1 MPGLSEVD
9 HRRVQSLTT
18 QFHAGDES
26 AKNVS
31 IRDDLAEIFEPTML
45 SWRLLPDQVGIHFGN
60 RDGDQMTADHC
71 VLRGKKIL
79 ASGFSYA
86 ATGTL
91 WAMEDN
97 PTTRKIARHTD
108 AVLSRDNGFA
118 PCTSEVKV
126 GPLNWTH
133 SNQFV
138 RMVEHCA
145 QCNSPDIPVKDGR
158 IDKLAIMAD
167 DKNKKMFSYIK
178 EGMVFKVFPYWVEE
192 QYPDV
197 ATIFQA
203 ACNQEQQVQEGLRFP
218 IIDFHTKTHMYFFVL
233 RFRAELIRNTN
244 SMIWKTTQTYF
255 ATCLSVANSVG
266 V

>member
-1 MPGLSEVD
+1 MPGLSEAD

-31 IRDDLAEIFEPTML
+31 IRDDLADIFEPVML
-45 SWRLLPDQVGIHFGN
+45 LWRLLPDQVGIHFGN
-60 RDGDQMTADHC
+60 RDGDSSMTSDHC

-86 ATGTL
+86 AIGTP

-108 AVLSRDNGFA
+108 VVLSRDKGFA

-138 RMVEHCA
+138 RMVQHCA

-167 DKNKKMFSYIK
+167 EKNKKLFSYIK

-197 ATIFQA
+197 SNIFQA
-203 ACNQEQQVQEGLRFP
+203 ACNQEQQVQEGLRFS
-218 IIDFHTKTHMYFFVL
+218 IIDFRTKTHM
-233 RFRAELIRNTN
+233 
-244 SMIWKTTQTYF
+244 
-255 ATCLSVANSVG
+255 
-266 V
+266 

>member
-1 MPGLSEVD
+1 MPGLPEAD
-9 HRRVQSLTT
+9 HRRVQSLITE
-18 QFHAGDES
+18 FHAGDEA

-31 IRDDLAEIFEPTML
+31 IRDDLADIFDPTIL
-45 SWRLLPDQVGIHFGN
+45 LWRLLPDQVGIRFGN
-60 RDGDQMTADHC
+60 RDEDQMTAGHC

-86 ATGTL
+86 AIGNL

-108 AVLSRDNGFA
+108 HVLSQDNGFA
-118 PCTSEVKV
+118 PGTSEVKI

-167 DKNKKMFSYIK
+167 DKNKKLFSYIK
-178 EGMVFKVFPYWVEE
+178 EGMVFKVFPDWVEE

-197 ATIFQA
+197 ANIFQA
-203 ACNQEQQVQEGLRFP
+203 ACNQEQQVQERLRFS
-218 IIDFHTKTHMYFFVL
+218 IIDFRTKTHM
-233 RFRAELIRNTN
+233 
-244 SMIWKTTQTYF
+244 
-255 ATCLSVANSVG
+255 
-266 V
+266 

>member
-1 MPGLSEVD
+1 MPGLSPAD
-9 HRRVQSLTT
+9 HRRVQSLIN

-31 IRDDLAEIFEPTML
+31 IRDDLADIFESSIL
-45 SWRLLPDQVGIHFGN
+45 NWRLLPDQVGLHTGN

-86 ATGTL
+86 AIGTL

-97 PTTRKIARHTD
+97 PTTKTIARHTD
-108 AVLSRDNGFA
+108 AVLSRDNCFA

-138 RMVEHCA
+138 RMVDYGVP
-145 QCNSPDIPVKDGR
+145 CNSTEIPVKDGR

-167 DKNKKMFSYIK
+167 DKNKKLFSYIK
-178 EGMVFKVFPYWVEE
+178 EGMVFKVLPYWVEE

-197 ATIFQA
+197 PSIFQA
-203 ACNQEQQVQEGLRFP
+203 ACNQEQQVQEGLRFS
-218 IIDFHTKTHMYFFVL
+218 IIDFRTTKTH
-233 RFRAELIRNTN
+233 I
-244 SMIWKTTQTYF
+244 
-255 ATCLSVANSVG
+255 
-266 V
+266 